1 MKLKSKPW
9 KGDEVGSVMIDV
21 SEFVVKKLGFGMLE
35 YAEKGIQFELFC
47 FSIEFWYFW
56 VFIVSEIR
64 PKLLALESEF

>member
-47 FSIEFWYFW
+47 FSIEFWYF
-56 VFIVSEIR
+56 
-64 PKLLALESEF
+64 